1 MCFFILRIVESE
13 SGGHR
18 TPRFV
23 CFDIELPCLHIFHPS
38 HTVCAIALV
47 LPLCKALQKKLQK
60 IHTIYQFNFIMY
72 DMYGFTYNHLNYGT
86 LQMIMEVLTCCS

>member
-23 CFDIELPCLHIFHPS
+23 YFDIELPCLHIFHPS
-38 HTVCAIALV
+38 HTVCAIAV
-47 LPLCKALQKKLQK
+47 VFPLCKALQKSIVRSIQFVDKSVVCTAL
-60 IHTIYQFNFIMY
+60 HFTI
-72 DMYGFTYNHLNYGT
+72 
-86 LQMIMEVLTCCS
+86 